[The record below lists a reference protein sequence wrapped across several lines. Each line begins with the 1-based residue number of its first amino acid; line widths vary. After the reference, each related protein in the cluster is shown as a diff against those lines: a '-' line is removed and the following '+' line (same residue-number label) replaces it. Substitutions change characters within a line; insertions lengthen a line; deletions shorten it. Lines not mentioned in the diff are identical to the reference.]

1 MQSASG
7 QWLPSGP
14 EAAPTFGSIRVR
26 PALERL
32 GKVLFALFIFFT
44 CFTFLKP
51 SPYDFTA
58 IPTMLLWLMLGIR
71 LYRGALPFVAL
82 ILAFHLCLL
91 AALLPYLNETG
102 PADWTFQSFYLMI
115 TAIFFVMFFA
125 DDTQRRVE
133 LGLKAYLASCL
144 FAAVAG
150 IMSYFDTLGTGILFK
165 MDGRAAGVF
174 EDPNVLGSFLILG
187 ALYLVHNLLT
197 GRSRSVLLSLA
208 ALLILLGGIF
218 LSFSRGSWGA
228 TVIGMAV
235 MIAMTF
241 RSSRSRPLR
250 RRIVVLATAT
260 VMIVSTLVAG
270 LLTVEGIAE
279 RFQDRATVTKDYD
292 EGETGRFG
300 NQRRGMAM
308 LIEKPAGFGPLR
320 WRLTFGLEPHN
331 SYIGGFANGGWL
343 GGFAFI
349 GLVLATSFVGF
360 RLCLTP
366 SPFQRQAQI
375 AWPALFM
382 FFLQAFQI
390 DVDHWRHVYMLLG
403 MVWGLEAARVTWL
416 ASARHTAPQPAR
428 NAHRERSASGGAM
441 MRVS

>member
-1 MQSASG
+1 MANAPG
-7 QWLPSGP
+7 QWLPSQP
-14 EAAPTFGSIRVR
+14 AAGPTFGSIQVR
-26 PALERL
+26 PALE
-32 GKVLFALFIFFT
+32 GVGHVLLALFIVFS

-71 LYRGALPFVAL
+71 LYRGALPLVAL

-91 AALLPYLNETG
+91 AALVPYLDESN
-102 PADWTFQSFYLMI
+102 PADWTFQSFYLMV

-125 DDTQRRVE
+125 DDTPRRVE
-133 LGLKAYLASCL
+133 LGLKAYVASCL

-150 IMSYFDTLGTGILFK
+150 IMSYFDTLGTETLFK

-197 GRSRSVLLSLA
+197 GRARSVLLSLLG
-208 ALLILLGGIF
+208 LLIILGGIF
-218 LSFSRGSWGA
+218 LSFSRGSWA
-228 TVIGMAV
+228 AMVIGMVV
-235 MIAMTF
+235 MIAMAF
-241 RSSRSRPLR
+241 RSSHSRAFR
-250 RRIVVLATAT
+250 RRIVILATAT
-260 VMIVSTLVAG
+260 VMVISALVAG
-270 LLTVEGIAE
+270 LLTVEGISE

-349 GLVLATSFVGF
+349 ALVLATSFVGF

-403 MVWGLEAARVTWL
+403 MVWGLEAARVNWL
-416 ASARHTAPQPAR
+416 ATTR
-428 NAHRERSASGGAM
+428 NATRSFNRGVQLAEPSHP
-441 MRVS
+441 

>member
-1 MQSASG
+1 MTSAPG
-7 QWLPSGP
+7 HALPAGP
-14 EAAPTFGSIRVR
+14 AAPTFGSIRIR
-26 PALERL
+26 PSLEGVGR
-32 GKVLFALFIFFT
+32 VLLALFIFFT

-58 IPTMLLWLMLGIR
+58 VPTMLLWVMLGIR
-71 LYRGALPFVAL
+71 LHRGAMPFVAL
-82 ILAFHLCLL
+82 ILAYHLCLL
-91 AALLPYLNETG
+91 GALIPYLDEKN

-125 DDTQRRVE
+125 DDTVRRVE
-133 LGLKAYLASCL
+133 LGLKAYVASCL

-150 IMSYFDTLGTGILFK
+150 IMSYFDTLGTDVLFK

-187 ALYLVHNLLT
+187 ALYLAHNLLT
-197 GRSRSVLLSLA
+197 GRSRSALLSLA
-208 ALLILLGGIF
+208 ALLIILGGIF

-228 TVIGMAV
+228 TVVGMLLMV
-235 MIAMTF
+235 AMAF
-241 RSSRSRPLR
+241 RSSGSRALR
-250 RRIVVLATAT
+250 RRIVILASAT
-260 VMIVSTLVAG
+260 MIAMGALVAG
-270 LLTVEGIAE
+270 LLTVEGVAE

-300 NQRRGMAM
+300 NQRRGMEM
-308 LIEKPAGFGPLR
+308 LVEKPAGFGPLR

-349 GLVLATSFVGF
+349 WLVLATTFVGF
-360 RLCLTP
+360 RLCVTP

-403 MVWGLEAARVTWL
+403 MVWGLEAARVTWVSRTGG
-416 ASARHTAPQPAR
+416 AAATPAARWPAR
-428 NAHRERSASGGAM
+428 GLRAA
-441 MRVS
+441 